1 MPTSSPF
8 HILSIGDFVIDILV
22 GVNQFPIYPASHQ
35 IVNNIDFEP
44 GGAGNFL
51 IAGSRLGL
59 NMSALGAI
67 GNDKFSQ
74 SMLNLLEQENIDISG
89 IVRQE
94 DGETTKVIV
103 LADDSGKHVFL
114 GHHGEGPVVSF
125 SENWRTLIKNTDAFQ
140 AWGYALREERFT
152 QAFLDSMVYAKELN
166 VPVFLDP
173 GPHFGDAT
181 LEQRSTAVKNADVIL
196 LTEDEIPSM
205 PIDAKADA
213 LEPPIL
219 GESVGKI
226 PPMIEG
232 LGGRQHKSYA
242 TDAKKL
248 LELGPSM
255 VCVKLGA
262 QGCEIFTKND
272 TAKHPGF
279 PVTVRDTSAAGD
291 SFDAA
296 FIYAY
301 LHKWTLPQI
310 AAFANAM
317 GAAKVKKYGTGR
329 QVPTADEIRQ
339 ILEEFEVDIKF

>member
-1 MPTSSPF
+1 MSTSPPF

-22 GVNQFPIYPASHQ
+22 GVNQFPIHSASHQ

-125 SENWRTLIKNTDAFQ
+125 PENWRTLIKNTDAFQ

-181 LEQRSTAVKNADVIL
+181 LEQRSKAVKNADVIL

-205 PIDAKADA
+205 PIDVKT
-213 LEPPIL
+213 
-219 GESVGKI
+219 
-226 PPMIEG
+226 
-232 LGGRQHKSYA
+232 A

-301 LHKWTLPQI
+301 LHKWALPQI